1 MALSTVA
8 TVSFA
13 GSLSQS
19 EPANGQ
25 HSSASNS
32 LVSQPLTITY
42 PGARD
47 ESASRRSVAVKALFG
62 WGKPKADPPSKSP
75 SKKSPPAKGKVS
87 RASCSTCRGTGGV
100 DCPICKVLRMAC
112 RVNLEAVFPFGGW
125 LHHCQ
130 GTGKSKTKGNMLE
143 RWKCYKCQGFGLV
156 GCPTCGSGGLTP
168 EQRGER

>member
-1 MALSTVA
+1 M
-8 TVSFA
+8 
-13 GSLSQS
+13 
-19 EPANGQ
+19 
-25 HSSASNS
+25 
-32 LVSQPLTITY
+32 ITY
-42 PGARD
+42 PCSRD

-62 WGKPKADPPSKSP
+62 WGKPKADAPSKSP

-100 DCPICKVLRMAC
+100 DCPVCK
-112 RVNLEAVFPFGGW
+112 
-125 LHHCQ
+125 

>member
-25 HSSASNS
+25 LSSASNS

-47 ESASRRSVAVKALFG
+47 EPASRRSVAVKALFG

-100 DCPICKVLRMAC
+100 DCPICK
-112 RVNLEAVFPFGGW
+112 
-125 LHHCQ
+125 

-143 RWKCYKCQGFGLV
+143 RWK
-156 GCPTCGSGGLTP
+156 
-168 EQRGER
+168 